1 MRISCTDQSTGLL
14 NRRGFDEGAAS
25 ALSMAD
31 KANLTT
37 TALMCDLDRFKS
49 RRAALVR
56 AGNRG
61 PGGAPRWR
69 GIRRVDGRVPHEP
82 AAPAPARP
90 HKTSQQNLVP
100 TITPLTARDKIIPMH
115 RSLGATALL
124 KDRLN
129 RRSRARAIPMSVT
142 SRKMTTGYGA
152 ARPAKAAQPLR

>member
-82 AAPAPARP
+82 AAPAPARRSP
-90 HKTSQQNLVP
+90 GSLAGRLHCVTR
-100 TITPLTARDKIIPMH
+100 TIRISK
-115 RSLGATALL
+115 RSLIAGAV
-124 KDRLN
+124 
-129 RRSRARAIPMSVT
+129 RSQMSA
-142 SRKMTTGYGA
+142 SN
-152 ARPAKAAQPLR
+152 